1 MRQNLVVFTAT
12 LFLFLLHKVGA
23 KQYNIL
29 DFGAIPDDT
38 STPTAFKNADAF
50 MSAFEF
56 AEHDFSGDLMTEIL
70 IPSNNTF
77 TFMPVNCANSTD

>member
-1 MRQNLVVFTAT
+1 MRHNLVVITAT
-12 LFLFLLHKVGA
+12 LLFFCFHIVGA

-50 MSAFEF
+50 MSAVAF
-56 AEHDFSGDLMTEIL
+56 AEQDYSGDLVTEIL
-70 IPSNNTF
+70 VPSNNTF
-77 TFMPVNCANSTD
+77 TFMPVNCEN